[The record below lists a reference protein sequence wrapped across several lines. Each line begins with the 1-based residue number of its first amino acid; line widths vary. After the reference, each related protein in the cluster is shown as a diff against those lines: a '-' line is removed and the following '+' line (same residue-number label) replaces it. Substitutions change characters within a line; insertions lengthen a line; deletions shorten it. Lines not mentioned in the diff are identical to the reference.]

1 MYASHHHTYIQ
12 NNKCCAYHV
21 PLLAGWFPTLTLP
34 GCRPAIFQDLDSD
47 RSKSDIVLCV
57 IPDGDKVSVLFEYNT
72 DLFDNATIV
81 AMAETF
87 TVVLAAAA
95 AAPDT
100 PLGQLTCLTGELQR
114 QRLLQG
120 LQGEVSVGSTD
131 V

>member
-1 MYASHHHTYIQ
+1 M
-12 NNKCCAYHV
+12 
-21 PLLAGWFPTLTLP
+21 
-34 GCRPAIFQDLDSD
+34 
-47 RSKSDIVLCV
+47 
-57 IPDGDKVSVLFEYNT
+57 IPNGDKVSVLFEYNT

-87 TVVLAAAA
+87 TAVLAAAA